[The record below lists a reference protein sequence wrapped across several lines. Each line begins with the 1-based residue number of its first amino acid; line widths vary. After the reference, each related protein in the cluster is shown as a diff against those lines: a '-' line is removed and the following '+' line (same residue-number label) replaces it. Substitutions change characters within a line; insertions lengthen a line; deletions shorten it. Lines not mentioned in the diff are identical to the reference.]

1 MLRVKLKITAILLL
15 VGLFLSIPSFVY
27 AASKHDG
34 LNSTATAIKSTSLSN
49 LRVSGNVLKD
59 SRGKTIILRGVNRSG
74 TEYMCAQGRGI
85 MDGPSD
91 EASIQAIAGW
101 HINSVRIPLNEHCWL
116 GLSDILPQYGGNNYR
131 QAIKNYVN
139 LLNRYGIYAI
149 LDLHWSSATLG
160 QTGNEAM
167 PNSTYSLSFWQ
178 SAASTFKNN
187 PGVLFDLFN
196 EPHPDNN
203 QDTPSG
209 WNCWANGGTCSG
221 VSYQTVGMKQLVK
234 TVRGLGANNVIM
246 LGGLRYANSLSQW
259 LKYKPTDPLNNL
271 VASWHIYPSGN
282 LCNTTSCYDGTVAP
296 VINKVPLIAGEVGE
310 SVGGDVCSI
319 DGTNIALNWLDKH
332 NSGYLAWTW
341 DTWSTDCGNWSLITS
356 YDGTPKSPN
365 GASYKDRLAS
375 FFTK

>member
-1 MLRVKLKITAILLL
+1 
-15 VGLFLSIPSFVY
+15 
-27 AASKHDG
+27 
-34 LNSTATAIKSTSLSN
+34 
-49 LRVSGNVLKD
+49 
-59 SRGKTIILRGVNRSG
+59 
-74 TEYMCAQGRGI
+74 
-85 MDGPSD
+85 
-91 EASIQAIAGW
+91 
-101 HINSVRIPLNEHCWL
+101 
-116 GLSDILPQYGGNNYR
+116 
-131 QAIKNYVN
+131 
-139 LLNRYGIYAI
+139 
-149 LDLHWSSATLG
+149 
-160 QTGNEAM
+160 
-167 PNSTYSLSFWQ
+167 
-178 SAASTFKNN
+178 
-187 PGVLFDLFN
+187 
-196 EPHPDNN
+196 
-203 QDTPSG
+203 
-209 WNCWANGGTCSG
+209 
-221 VSYQTVGMKQLVK
+221 MKQLVK